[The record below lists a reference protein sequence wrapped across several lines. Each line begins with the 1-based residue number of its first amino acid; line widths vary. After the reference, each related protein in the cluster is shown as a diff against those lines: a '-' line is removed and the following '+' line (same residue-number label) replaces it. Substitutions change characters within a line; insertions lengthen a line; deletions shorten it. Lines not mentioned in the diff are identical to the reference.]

1 MGIQDLEKALSEFF
15 YFISF
20 WSLNSLWL
28 SWKHESFVT
37 SYMCWKIH
45 ANNIWIVIQIRPH
58 SLNMNTRYFFPSD
71 SLCSSSTAVSY
82 SSNPPPTE
90 DRIAR
95 NRPAARGGAPSFLI
109 RTAMRISRARWFN
122 FLRRVFHYQNG
133 SRSDLGSN
141 PFNSSKWMTLELL
154 ALLIQITIIT
164 FTLSISN
171 KESPIWPMRIW
182 IVGYDIGCLLS
193 LLLLYG
199 RYRQLYASQGDGFSL
214 PDVEQQRSGED
225 SRYPCNFDTFHTPPY
240 NFNILRPAHFEYL
253 LYMYTQPLKKLIKL
267 SSNLPIMN

>member
-1 MGIQDLEKALSEFF
+1 MCKSWLILVSGVSRLGESLIG
-15 YFISF
+15 ISF
-20 WSLNSLWL
+20 FFFPFCLLNSLWL

-45 ANNIWIVIQIRPH
+45 ASNIRIVIQIRPH

-71 SLCSSSTAVSY
+71 SLCNSSTTVPYSSS
-82 SSNPPPTE
+82 PPATE
-90 DRIAR
+90 DRMAR
-95 NRPAARGGAPSFLI
+95 NRPAARAGAPSFLI

-141 PFNSSKWMTLELL
+141 PFNSSTWMTLELL
-154 ALLIQITIIT
+154 ALLVQISIIT
-164 FTLSISN
+164 FTLSISK

-199 RYRQLYASQGDGFSL
+199 RYRQLYVSQVDGFSL
-214 PDVEQQRSGED
+214 PDVEQQRSSED
-225 SRYPCNFDTFHTPPY
+225 SRYPCNFDNFFMPPY
-240 NFNILRPAHFEYL
+240 NFKFLRIAPFEYL
-253 LYMYTQPLKKLIKL
+253 FFIYK
-267 SSNLPIMN
+267 